1 MKKNDKLK
9 IFVILGTRPEI
20 IKLSRVI
27 PKLQAFFE
35 TTVIHTGQNYDFEL
49 NEIFYKDLEIKK
61 PDIYLNAA
69 GKSYAETIANV
80 IHETDKLIV
89 KHNPDA
95 CLILGDTN
103 SSLAAIPAKRRKV
116 PIFHMEAGNRSYDF
130 RVPEEVNR
138 RIVDHI
144 SDINLT
150 YSKIAKR
157 YLEREGI
164 PSEQIIFT
172 GSPMK
177 EVLDFYSEKIK
188 NSNILEKLKIKSHKY
203 FLVSCHR
210 EENVDNEIKLNALIN
225 ILSFISKKY
234 KLPIIVSTHPRTRKK
249 LKKIKL
255 ISNKNIKFLKPFSF
269 SDYIYLQKNSKSV
282 LSDSGTIT
290 EESSILNF
298 PALNLRESHE
308 RPEGFEEGSV
318 MMVGLNLDRIENG
331 LEILNS
337 QKRDNIRSL
346 NIIDDYNVDNVS
358 EKITRIILSYIDYIN
373 KFVWKK

>member
-1 MKKNDKLK
+1 
-9 IFVILGTRPEI
+9 
-20 IKLSRVI
+20 
-27 PKLQAFFE
+27 
-35 TTVIHTGQNYDFEL
+35 
-49 NEIFYKDLEIKK
+49 
-61 PDIYLNAA
+61 
-69 GKSYAETIANV
+69 
-80 IHETDKLIV
+80 
-89 KHNPDA
+89 
-95 CLILGDTN
+95 
-103 SSLAAIPAKRRKV
+103 
-116 PIFHMEAGNRSYDF
+116 
-130 RVPEEVNR
+130 
-138 RIVDHI
+138 
-144 SDINLT
+144 
-150 YSKIAKR
+150 
-157 YLEREGI
+157 
-164 PSEQIIFT
+164 
-172 GSPMK
+172 MK